1 MILQINSLIVGVKL
15 HAHSRLPFKIEMKI
29 VEKEDGLATVRLV
42 NEDRGETEKTGN
54 PKNWFYWPKIPK
66 IRGPVMNSVGFLG
79 KGKLTLQKE
88 REKPYR
94 KNSMGPRL

>member
-29 VEKEDGLATVRLV
+29 EEKEDGLATVRLV

-54 PKNWFYWPKIPK
+54 PKN
-66 IRGPVMNSVGFLG
+66 
-79 KGKLTLQKE
+79 
-88 REKPYR
+88 
-94 KNSMGPRL
+94 

>member
-42 NEDRGETEKTGN
+42 NEDRGETEKLGIRKTASTD
-54 PKNWFYWPKIPK
+54 PKYQK
-66 IRGPVMNSVGFLG
+66 LG
-79 KGKLTLQKE
+79 A
-88 REKPYR
+88 R
-94 KNSMGPRL
+94 S